1 MVRSWDVGADVPP
14 FDVRPLLPDER
25 IHLVMFLG
33 QLTDDQWHA
42 PTVNLG
48 WSVHDVALHLLGND
62 IGRAGEPAG
71 EPARRGEVEFD
82 ALARLIEESNEAWIR
97 AARRISP
104 ALLVDLLAFMG
115 PRVDAALAAVDLASP
130 GVAVAWTGTGPTPYW
145 LDIARE
151 YTERWVHHAQIRL
164 ALGCEPLVQRRW
176 LHPVLDA
183 FMRSLPRAYQTV
195 KADEGARVEVEIGGD
210 AGGRWT
216 VQRGRDRWHLV
227 AACDGEPT
235 ATVRM
240 DQDTA
245 WRLLSRTISV
255 DAALPAIRIEGDPL
269 LGSAATRAVAIM
281 TTRS

>member
-1 MVRSWDVGADVPP
+1 MVRSWDVGADLPP
-14 FDVRPLLPDER
+14 FDVRPLLPAER
-25 IHLVMFLG
+25 THLVTFLG
-33 QLTDDQWHA
+33 QLTDEQWHA
-42 PTVNLG
+42 PTVNPG

-62 IGRAGEPAG
+62 FGRVRESAGT
-71 EPARRGEVEFD
+71 PARRGELEFD
-82 ALARLIEESNEAWIR
+82 ALARMIEQSNEAWVR

-104 ALLVDLLAFMG
+104 TLVVDLLAFMG
-115 PRVDAALAAVDLASP
+115 PRVDAALAAVDLASL
-130 GVAVAWTGTGPTPYW
+130 GVAVAWTGTGATPYW

-164 ALGCEPLVQRRW
+164 ALGREPPVQRRW

-195 KADEGARVEVEIGGD
+195 EADEGARVEVEIAGG

-227 AACDGEPT
+227 AAADGEPT
-235 ATVRM
+235 ARVRI

-255 DAALPAIRIEGDPL
+255 DAALPSIRFEGDPL

-281 TTRS
+281 TTRL